1 MLEAQMILA
10 TVARSYRLRLAPE
23 QSADLDFAPSL
34 TMHPSEPIRM
44 EVRKR

>member
-10 TVARSYRLRLAPE
+10 TVAQHYRLRLAPE

-34 TMHPSEPIRM
+34 TMHPSAPIRM
-44 EVRKR
+44 EVQER